1 MSKIKNIYRIDLI
14 NLGFEENLV
23 TVEDSGCDN
32 EYYYYAYVIGD
43 DCLLISDAS
52 DENNGCYTVE
62 LFNLGGAVQIRDL
75 NDLTEL
81 VKIIKSNTDESTR

>member
-1 MSKIKNIYRIDLI
+1 MKNIYRIDLI

-32 EYYYYAYVIGD
+32 EYYYYAYIIGD

-52 DENNGCYTVE
+52 DENDGCYTIE
-62 LFNLGGAVQIRDL
+62 FFNLDSQIQIQDLEDLRDL
-75 NDLTEL
+75 IR
-81 VKIIKSNTDESTR
+81 IIKKNNCAK

>member
-1 MSKIKNIYRIDLI
+1 MKNIYRIDLI

-32 EYYYYAYVIGD
+32 EYYYYTYVVGD

-52 DENNGCYTVE
+52 DENDGCYTIE
-62 LFNLGGAVQIRDL
+62 FFNLDGQIQVQDLEDLRDL
-75 NDLTEL
+75 IR
-81 VKIIKSNTDESTR
+81 IIKKNKSAK

>member
-1 MSKIKNIYRIDLI
+1 MKNIYRIDLI

-32 EYYYYAYVIGD
+32 EYYYYTYVVGD

-52 DENNGCYTVE
+52 DENDGCYTIE
-62 LFNLGGAVQIRDL
+62 FFNLDGQILVQDLEDLRDL
-75 NDLTEL
+75 IR
-81 VKIIKSNTDESTR
+81 IIKKNKSAK